1 MLSSLTS
8 CGSDVEFI
16 EHRSYEDEDSYL
28 DIFEMIT
35 NTSEPM
41 IKFVNKELLIFK
53 RFQVGSKEIK
63 CPMQW

>member
-1 MLSSLTS
+1 VVD
-8 CGSDVEFI
+8 CDVEFI
-16 EHRSYEDEDSYL
+16 EHRSYEDSCL

-41 IKFVNKELLIFK
+41 IKIVNKELLIFK

-63 CPMQW
+63 CPMQWW